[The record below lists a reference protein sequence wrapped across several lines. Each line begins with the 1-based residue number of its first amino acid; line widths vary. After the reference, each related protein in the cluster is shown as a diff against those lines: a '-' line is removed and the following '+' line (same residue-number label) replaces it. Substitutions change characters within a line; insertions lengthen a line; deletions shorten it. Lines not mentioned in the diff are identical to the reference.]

1 MFSKNDYMNYESD
14 SQIIDMKKYNGRV
27 NIMEV
32 QDPDAKFKMY
42 EKIAIKNKATEYRD
56 PLLGIWEKNVLA
68 QVFFS
73 SENEQIIQNGIR
85 SGVYNMSNK
94 KYVVAQQ
101 NSDQLKIVMRSIYL
115 QNAKHQVNNITRQV
129 EELNDLVLDYCI
141 SFVYSEA
148 VSYVKYLEDQS
159 TLVVPLER
167 AKQSDRDFK
176 QLQEKPWS

>member
-1 MFSKNDYMNYESD
+1 MLSKNDYVNYGSD
-14 SQIIDMKKYNGRV
+14 NQIIDMKKYNGRV
-27 NIMEV
+27 NIMDIE
-32 QDPDAKFKMY
+32 DPDAKFKMY
-42 EKIAIKNKATEYRD
+42 ERIAIKNKATEYRD

-68 QVFFS
+68 QVYFS
-73 SENEQIIQNGIR
+73 SKNEQIIQNGIR
-85 SGVYNMSNK
+85 YGVYNMSNE

-101 NSDQLKIVMRSIYL
+101 NCDQLKIIMRSIYL
-115 QNAKHQVNNITRQV
+115 QFAKHKPDNITKQV
-129 EELNDLVLDYCI
+129 EELNKLVLDYCV

-159 TLVVPLER
+159 TLVIPLEH